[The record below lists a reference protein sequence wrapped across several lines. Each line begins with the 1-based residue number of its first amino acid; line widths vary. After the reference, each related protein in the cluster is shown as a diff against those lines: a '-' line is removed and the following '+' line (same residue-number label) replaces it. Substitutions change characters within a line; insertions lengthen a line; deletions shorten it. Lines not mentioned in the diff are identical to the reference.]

1 VNLFSSFGNK
11 YLIDTLTPKTVIH
24 SPLSLVEHQLV
35 AIRRQGSRD
44 GSVVVSPPLAVGR
57 MSVSS
62 NSLQGSGKKG
72 KAVLVI
78 HTWRDHLWEMGS
90 KQEVPE
96 DTDFNTLVGEQ
107 NDFEALLRPADETQ
121 SSEAQLT
128 LPSANETEPSPA
140 TQLSEMTTSVT
151 FTSQEV
157 TEILN
162 KSLLQAIT
170 ESISPLPPLAFPM
183 TASIFYSN
191 HILPSRPAYPTLVV
205 QPDGLSRG
213 AIAGPDEPP
222 RVDTEITIK
231 SSGHKSL
238 TAFLKAAEKSGLLN
252 LKSPQKQQPD
262 VLVTSV
268 NASHPSVLSHE
279 SFVTIKALELKAA
292 KKAARDAKE
301 REGQSGNGEIYV
313 QQLWKPYQET
323 VDLFE
328 DMGER

>member
-1 VNLFSSFGNK
+1 MT
-11 YLIDTLTPKTVIH
+11 LIPTPKTVIH
-24 SPLSLVEHQLV
+24 CPPSLVEHQLV
-35 AIRRQGSRD
+35 AICRQGLNDESA
-44 GSVVVSPPLAVGR
+44 VVSPPLAVGR

-62 NSLQGSGKKG
+62 NHLQGSEKKG

-78 HTWRDHLWEMGS
+78 HTWKDHLWEMGS

-96 DTDFNTLVGEQ
+96 DTNLNTSVVGA
-107 NDFEALLRPADETQ
+107 NDFEASSRPADETQ
-121 SSEAQLT
+121 SPKAQLT
-128 LPSANETEPSPA
+128 LPSTSETEPSSA
-140 TQLSEMTTSVT
+140 SEMTTSVI
-151 FTSQEV
+151 FTPQEV
-157 TEILN
+157 SEILN

-183 TASIFYSN
+183 AASIFYSN

-205 QPDGLSRG
+205 RPDGLSRG
-213 AIAGPDEPP
+213 ATADEPP

-238 TAFLKAAEKSGLLN
+238 TAFLKAAEKSGWLN

-268 NASHPSVLSHE
+268 NSSHPSVLSHE

-292 KKAARDAKE
+292 KKAAREAKE
-301 REGQSGNGEIYV
+301 KEAQSGNGEIHV
-313 QQLWKPYQET
+313 QQLWKPHQET
-323 VDLFE
+323 VGFFG

>member
-1 VNLFSSFGNK
+1 VDLSSSSGNK
-11 YLIDTLTPKTVIH
+11 YLIDTPTPKTVMH
-24 SPLSLVEHQLV
+24 FPPSLVEHQLV
-35 AIRRQGSRD
+35 AIRRQGSKD

-78 HTWRDHLWEMGS
+78 HTWKDHLWEMGS

-96 DTDFNTLVGEQ
+96 DTNFNTLVGE
-107 NDFEALLRPADETQ
+107 ALSRPADETQ
-121 SSEAQLT
+121 SSETQPT
-128 LPSANETEPSPA
+128 LPSANEAEPSSA
-140 TQLSEMTTSVT
+140 TQLSEATTSVI
-151 FTSQEV
+151 FTPQEV

-170 ESISPLPPLAFPM
+170 ESTSPLPPLAFPM

-213 AIAGPDEPP
+213 AIADPDKPP

-231 SSGHKSL
+231 SSSHKSL
-238 TAFLKAAEKSGLLN
+238 SAFLKAAEKSGLLN

-268 NASHPSVLSHE
+268 NSSHPNVLSHE
-279 SFVTIKALELKAA
+279 SFVTIKALELKTA

-301 REGQSGNGEIYV
+301 REAQSGNGEIYV

-323 VDLFE
+323 VGLFE

>member
-1 VNLFSSFGNK
+1 
-11 YLIDTLTPKTVIH
+11 
-24 SPLSLVEHQLV
+24 
-35 AIRRQGSRD
+35 
-44 GSVVVSPPLAVGR
+44 VSPPLAVGR

-62 NSLQGSGKKG
+62 SNLQGSGKKG

-78 HTWRDHLWEMGS
+78 HTWKDHLWEMGS

-96 DTDFNTLVGEQ
+96 DTNFHTSVVEE

-128 LPSANETEPSPA
+128 IPSTSETECSSA
-140 TQLSEMTTSVT
+140 TQLSEMTT
-151 FTSQEV
+151 FTPQKV

-183 TASIFYSN
+183 AASIFYLN

-213 AIAGPDEPP
+213 ATADPYEPP

-238 TAFLKAAEKSGLLN
+238 TSFLKAAERSGLLN

-268 NASHPSVLSHE
+268 NSSHPSVLSHE

-292 KKAARDAKE
+292 KKAAREAKE
-301 REGQSGNGEIYV
+301 REAQSGNGEIYV
-313 QQLWKPYQET
+313 QQLWKPYQVT